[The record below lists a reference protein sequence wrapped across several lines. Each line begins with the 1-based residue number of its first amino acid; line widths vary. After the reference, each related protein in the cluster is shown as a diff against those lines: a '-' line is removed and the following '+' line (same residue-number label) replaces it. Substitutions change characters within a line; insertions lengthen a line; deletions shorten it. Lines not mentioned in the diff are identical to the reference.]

1 MLSIQSH
8 LFMIIT
14 GDKHWQYYDIVR
26 PILTITCS
34 IQEQLVA
41 AFKKINESAYEMS
54 WYLMPIDVR
63 KQLVSMMAMAQ
74 RPVHLQ
80 GFVSIRYSHAFMI
93 KVRFDGNKLFF
104 KKQE

>member
-1 MLSIQSH
+1 
-8 LFMIIT
+8 
-14 GDKHWQYYDIVR
+14 
-26 PILTITCS
+26 
-34 IQEQLVA
+34 
-41 AFKKINESAYEMS
+41 MS

-74 RPVHLQ
+74 RPVHLK